1 MLTPVVQR
9 WREHRSLYRPAG
21 EPINTRAYEVAEMPG
36 DGEAR
41 AFVEAHH
48 YSRTYPAARFRF
60 GLYRR
65 GALVGVAVF
74 SHPVNDKA
82 LAMFPGKPV
91 ESVELGRLVLLDDV
105 PANGESWFVA
115 QCFECLRRR
124 GLFGV
129 LSMSDPVPRDKADGE
144 RVFAGHIGTTY
155 QALNA
160 LYLGRA
166 TARTLLILPD
176 GMVFSDRAAQKIRKQ
191 ERGWQ
196 YAVEQLIHAGAPC
209 PDRDALASPAW
220 PRLWL
225 KMVLP
230 LVTRKLRHPGN
241 FRYVWALKHRNRKH
255 LRLPSG
261 LSLESLP
268 PYPKPT
274 GLPPAVRW
282 RTTNRNIT
290 RER

>member
-9 WREHRSLYRPAG
+9 WRAHRSLYRPAG

-41 AFVEAHH
+41 AFVEATH

-60 GLYRR
+60 GLYRG

-82 LAMFPGKPV
+82 LAMFPGEPV

-115 QCFECLRRR
+115 QCFEGLRRH
-124 GLFGV
+124 GLMGI
-129 LSMSDPVPRDKADGE
+129 LSMSDPVPRTTADGE
-144 RVFAGHIGTTY
+144 TIFLGHRGTTY

-166 TARTLLILPD
+166 TARTLLVLPD
-176 GMVFSDRAAQKIRKQ
+176 GRVFSDRAAQKIRAQ
-191 ERGWQ
+191 ERGWK
-196 YAVEQLIHAGAPC
+196 YAAEQLMNAGAPA
-209 PDRDALASPAW
+209 PDGDPRAW
-220 PRLWL
+220 LTQA
-225 KMVLP
+225 LP

-241 FRYVWALKHRNRKH
+241 YRYVWTLKHRDRKH
-255 LRLPSG
+255 LRLPKG
-261 LSLESLP
+261 LTMETLP
-268 PYPKPT
+268 PYPKVL
-274 GLPPAVRW
+274 GLPPLVR
-282 RTTNRNIT
+282 
-290 RER
+290 